1 MQSVFSPD
9 SKVMQALSRVFD
21 LMVLNCLF
29 LLCCLPVVTVGPAS
43 AAMYT
48 VCFRLGT
55 DREEGVVRP
64 FFRAFRENLR
74 QGVIAWLL
82 FLLFFA
88 MGLLDLLLLSQHSG
102 GLSLLRIPV
111 LVLLFLGVLVYGY
124 VFPLLSQ
131 FENKLL
137 PTFKNAMLLSIAYL
151 PRSIAIGILNLLP
164 PALLVLN
171 TYLFLQISVLW
182 LFLYYAASAYLIARM
197 LKPVFTPLMT
207 GTEPQEGE
215 AV

>member
-1 MQSVFSPD
+1 MADFKIDGNPP
-9 SKVMQALSRVFD
+9 R
-21 LMVLNCLF
+21 
-29 LLCCLPVVTVGPAS
+29 TG
-43 AAMYT
+43 
-48 VCFRLGT
+48 RG
-55 DREEGVVRP
+55 
-64 FFRAFRENLR
+64 
-74 QGVIAWLL
+74 
-82 FLLFFA
+82 
-88 MGLLDLLLLSQHSG
+88 
-102 GLSLLRIPV
+102 LRIFP
-111 LVLLFLGVLVYGY
+111 GRTQY
-124 VFPLLSQ
+124 PLLSQ

-137 PTFKNAMLLSIAYL
+137 PTFKNAMLLSTAYL

-164 PALLVLN
+164 LALLVLN